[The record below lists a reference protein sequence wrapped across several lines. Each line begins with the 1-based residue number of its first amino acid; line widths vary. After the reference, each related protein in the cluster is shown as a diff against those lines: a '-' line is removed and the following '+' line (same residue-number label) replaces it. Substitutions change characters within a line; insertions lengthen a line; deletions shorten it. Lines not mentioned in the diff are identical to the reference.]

1 MKALPVWP
9 EPCVRP
15 ADQGCGH
22 LRVLLHRRSQG
33 PGAGLFSSAFCVC
46 GPQAGDFMLIISF
59 QTHDSLDTV
68 FPYS

>member
-1 MKALPVWP
+1 MKDLTVWP
-9 EPCVRP
+9 EPCVHP

-22 LRVLLHRRSQG
+22 LRVLLHRWSRG
-33 PGAGLFSSAFCVC
+33 AGAGLFSSAFGAC
-46 GPQAGDFMLIISF
+46 GPQAGDFIISF